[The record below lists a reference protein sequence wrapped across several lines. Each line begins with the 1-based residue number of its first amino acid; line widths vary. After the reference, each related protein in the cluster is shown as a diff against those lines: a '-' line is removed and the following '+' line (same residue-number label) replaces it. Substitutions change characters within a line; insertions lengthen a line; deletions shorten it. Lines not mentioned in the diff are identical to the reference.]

1 MNEPKITRIPFIY
14 MRFLMMLSLSLLGWV
29 VVLFIQGEW
38 KTALV
43 VLAVDF
49 VISWIGGYILMQRD
63 KNR

>member
-1 MNEPKITRIPFIY
+1 
-14 MRFLMMLSLSLLGWV
+14 MRLLMMFSLSLMGWA

-43 VLAVDF
+43 VLVVDF
-49 VISWIGGYILMQRD
+49 VISWIGGYIMMQRD

>member
-1 MNEPKITRIPFIY
+1 MK
-14 MRFLMMLSLSLLGWV
+14 FLMMLSLSLLGAV
-29 VVLFIQGEW
+29 VLLFIQGEW

-49 VISWIGGYILMQRD
+49 VISWIGGYLMIQGD

>member
-1 MNEPKITRIPFIY
+1 MG
-14 MRFLMMLSLSLLGWV
+14 FLMMLSLSLLGWV

-38 KTALV
+38 KTALI

-49 VISWIGGYILMQRD
+49 VISWIGGYIMMQRD

>member
-1 MNEPKITRIPFIY
+1 MGL
-14 MRFLMMLSLSLLGWV
+14 LMMFSLSLMGWA

-38 KTALV
+38 KTALI

-49 VISWIGGYILMQRD
+49 VISWIGGYLLMQRD

>member
-1 MNEPKITRIPFIY
+1 MQ
-14 MRFLMMLSLSLLGWV
+14 FLVMLSLSLLGAV
-29 VVLFIQGEW
+29 VILFIQGEW

-49 VISWIGGYILMQRD
+49 VISWIGGYLMIQRD

>member
-1 MNEPKITRIPFIY
+1 MH
-14 MRFLMMLSLSLLGWV
+14 FLMMLSLSLLGAV
-29 VVLFIQGEW
+29 VILFIQGEW

-49 VISWIGGYILMQRD
+49 VISWIGGYLMIQRD

>member
-1 MNEPKITRIPFIY
+1 MQ
-14 MRFLMMLSLSLLGWV
+14 FLMMLSLSLLGAV
-29 VVLFIQGEW
+29 VILFIQGEW

-49 VISWIGGYILMQRD
+49 VISWIGGYLMIQRD